1 MLAQIQ
7 GALTVIGQGFDSRV
21 QHCQVTALTQTGN
34 LCVLTGTVLDEATLT
49 AVTTQL
55 NAHFPALDF
64 DAAAVTRLRQVN
76 TPHKTVCTNLTGLH
90 RQPSRISE
98 QFSQLVNGAVVT
110 QLMVAGDWA
119 YVQQA
124 DGYLG
129 WVNGRYL
136 CAWPAQTPA
145 HLVAAPVSMLH
156 QEPDSASPLISRVVA
171 GTAVTITNQ
180 SADWVYLTLAGDKSG
195 WARLADLREL
205 ASLPGDANGRRQ
217 QILQDALPYIGVP
230 YQWGGC
236 SVLGIDCSGLSQLLH
251 KLVGLTLPRD
261 ADMQF
266 AAGQPVEPPFQ
277 PGDLLFFGSGQGHRS
292 ISHVGISLGGWQ
304 IIHSSGPRNG
314 VYLDDVQA
322 VDWLRDTF
330 VGACAMG

>member
-1 MLAQIQ
+1 MLTQIQ
-7 GALTVIGQGFDSRV
+7 ETLTAIGRGFDFRV

-55 NAHFPALDF
+55 NTHFPTLDF
-64 DAAAVTRLRQVN
+64 DAAAVTRLRQAN

-98 QFSQLVNGAVVT
+98 QFSQLVNGVVVT

-136 CAWPAQTPA
+136 CDWPAQTPA

-156 QEPDSASPLISRVVA
+156 QKPDLASPLISRVVA

-180 SADWVYLTLAGDKSG
+180 SVRPSSWMMRA
-195 WARLADLREL
+195 
-205 ASLPGDANGRRQ
+205 ASTASAVRR
-217 QILQDALPYIGVP
+217 
-230 YQWGGC
+230 
-236 SVLGIDCSGLSQLLH
+236 
-251 KLVGLTLPRD
+251 
-261 ADMQF
+261 
-266 AAGQPVEPPFQ
+266 
-277 PGDLLFFGSGQGHRS
+277 
-292 ISHVGISLGGWQ
+292 
-304 IIHSSGPRNG
+304 
-314 VYLDDVQA
+314 
-322 VDWLRDTF
+322 
-330 VGACAMG
+330 